1 MAEIAAPPRPA
12 RVESGPGCDDDFVLW
27 TERQAALI
35 RAGQLDLVD
44 WENVAEEIESSG
56 RSERRQLRHRLEVLM
71 THLLKWQFQP
81 LHRSRS
87 WQSTIKVQRWQI
99 ERLLSESPSLRREL
113 AGLSRDEYVTAR
125 EQAAAQTGFDLRTF
139 PKWLPYKAEQILDEG
154 FYPGPLDER

>member
-125 EQAAAQTGFDLRTF
+125 EQAAAQTGFDPRTF
-139 PKWLPYKAEQILDEG
+139 PKWLPDKAE
-154 FYPGPLDER
+154 